1 MAGLKKLSSRDV
13 MQDAPVIPV
22 IVVED
27 IKHAVPMA
35 RALLAGGIKMLEVTL
50 RTKQGLEAIRAISNE
65 VPQVFVGAG
74 TVRTP
79 DQALLAFN
87 AGAQFAVSPGFTT
100 GVAVACKE
108 LGLALL
114 PGVSTASEVM
124 LAQEHGFNELKFFPA
139 VPAGGVKMLK
149 ALSGPFTDVTFC
161 PTGGINLDNAPEFLA
176 LQNVICVGGSWLVPA
191 HALSE
196 GNWALITSLAA
207 QACKLKRAN

>member
-74 TVRTP
+74 TVRTQ
-79 DQALLAFN
+79 DQALVIFKY
-87 AGAQFAVSPGFTT
+87 QP
-100 GVAVACKE
+100 
-108 LGLALL
+108 
-114 PGVSTASEVM
+114 
-124 LAQEHGFNELKFFPA
+124 
-139 VPAGGVKMLK
+139 VP
-149 ALSGPFTDVTFC
+149 
-161 PTGGINLDNAPEFLA
+161 
-176 LQNVICVGGSWLVPA
+176 
-191 HALSE
+191 
-196 GNWALITSLAA
+196 
-207 QACKLKRAN
+207 